1 MDRILILDNQASV
14 IKTELE
20 PSQLAK
26 VTLATNGFNLA
37 INYVGRGIKGM
48 IGCSLVRKCTNLKLQ
63 IKINRSGV
71 TISCI

>member
-1 MDRILILDNQASV
+1 MDRILILDSQASM

-26 VTLATNGFNLA
+26 VTLAANGFNLA
-37 INYVGRGIKGM
+37 INYVCKNVKEI
-48 IGCSLVRKCTNLKLQ
+48 ICCSLVRKCINLRLQ

-71 TISCI
+71 IISCI